1 MPIIKS
7 AKKRVRVSAKAA
19 ARNSKTKRA
28 MRESLKQFNAAI
40 ESGKADKI
48 SAAQSKATSAIDVAA
63 KKHVIHK
70 NKAARKKSQ
79 LSVAAKNAGAK
90 KPVAK
95 AKTVAKPTPA
105 KKTPVKKTAPKKTV
119 AKKPVAKKASK

>member
-28 MRESLKQFNAAI
+28 MRESLKQFNAAV
-40 ESGKADKI
+40 ETGKADKI
-48 SAAQSKATSAIDVAA
+48 SAAQSKAVSAIDVAA

-79 LSVAAKNAGAK
+79 LSIAAKKAGTK
-90 KPVAK
+90 KPAGK
-95 AKTVAKPTPA
+95 AKTAAKPTAVKKAPA
-105 KKTPVKKTAPKKTV
+105 KKAAPKKTV
-119 AKKPVAKKASK
+119 TKKPTAKKASK

>member
-28 MRESLKQFNAAI
+28 MRETLKQFNTAI
-40 ESGKADKI
+40 KSGKTDKI
-48 SAAQSKATSAIDVAA
+48 SAAQSKAVSAIDVAA

-79 LSVAAKNAGAK
+79 LSVAAKKVGVK
-90 KPVAK
+90 KSTTK
-95 AKTVAKPTPA
+95 AKTIAKPTTV
-105 KKTPVKKTAPKKTV
+105 KKPPVKKVTPKKTI
-119 AKKPVAKKASK
+119 AKKASK

>member
-40 ESGKADKI
+40 ESGKTDKI
-48 SAAQSKATSAIDVAA
+48 TTAQSKAVSAIDVAA

-79 LSVAAKNAGAK
+79 LSVAAK
-90 KPVAK
+90 K
-95 AKTVAKPTPA
+95 ATTKTKAATKPTTVN
-105 KKTPVKKTAPKKTV
+105 KTAVKKVTPKKTV
-119 AKKPVAKKASK
+119 TKKPTAKKASK